1 MNKKYGINVKRI
13 IIISALF
20 VFAVNSV
27 YAQLTVSGILDS
39 TVSFSASTGDSDT
52 LQNFSMGIEEFAN
65 IRFQAK
71 RENYSVYGA
80 VNLLAASGDYA
91 SNAARMAYLNT
102 ASSLASTS
110 YVSGDN
116 YVAAIELE
124 RLYFRLIGEY
134 TNFDGGLM
142 RLPFG
147 YGQVW
152 GSSDFLNPKNPLKP
166 DARPRGILGAAFSWF
181 PVDEIKLLMF
191 YSAPRYAFSKDG
203 RGSFAGLSLDR
214 HWNKISIQSL
224 YSYETPDAGYKY
236 GIHRIGQSIKADI
249 KMNENFEF
257 GLIMDALYT
266 YNHEAET
273 AQDGLSFSAGIDYS
287 FFKGRLIF
295 LTEYL
300 FNGEN
305 SSTAYDPQK
314 NILGSANEHNI
325 YTGFTLRF
333 SDFTNLITA
342 FIFSFADV
350 SYTPLITLNHE
361 LFQGASLIIAA
372 QAPFENNS
380 FYGVNLTARIRLRF

>member
-1 MNKKYGINVKRI
+1 MRKIFI
-13 IIISALF
+13 IFLLFLF
-20 VFAVNSV
+20 VSSSLC
-27 YAQLTVSGILDS
+27 AQLAVSGILDS
-39 TVSFSASTGDSDT
+39 TVSFNAGAGDAPDY
-52 LQNFSMGIEEFAN
+52 SMGIEEFAN
-65 IRFQAK
+65 IRFQTK

-80 VNLLAASGDYA
+80 VNLLAASGYYA
-91 SNAARMAYLNT
+91 LKAEE
-102 ASSLASTS
+102 LAVPKSAHPFAFTS
-110 YVSGDN
+110 YVAGDN
-116 YVAAIELE
+116 YIAGIELE

-152 GSSDFLNPKNPLKP
+152 GSSDFLNPKNPLNP
-166 DARPRGILGAAFSWF
+166 DARPRGILSAAFSWF

-191 YSAPRYAFSKDG
+191 YSAPRDPFSRDG
-203 RGSFAGLSLDR
+203 GGSFAGLSLDR
-214 HWNKISIQSL
+214 HWNNISIQSL

-236 GIHRIGQSIKADI
+236 GIHRIGLSIKADLKI
-249 KMNENFEF
+249 KNDFEL
-257 GLIMDALYT
+257 GLLTDSLYT

-273 AQDGLSFSAGIDYS
+273 AQDGLSFSAGIDSS
-287 FFKGRLIF
+287 FFKGKLIF
-295 LTEYL
+295 LAEYL

-325 YTGFTLRF
+325 YAGFTLRF

-342 FIFSFADV
+342 FIFSFDDV

-361 LFQGASLIIAA
+361 LFQGSSLIIAA
-372 QAPFENNS
+372 QAPFDNNS